1 MDKKKKKNE
10 IQLMCSEIKQ
20 CLKRPCQVT
29 KRLIA
34 VFYSTEDSIYLPLW
48 WAGSKVRNHCMVR
61 DMGVQPSW

>member
-1 MDKKKKKNE
+1 
-10 IQLMCSEIKQ
+10 MCSEIKQ